1 MGTILLARLSEMSVP
16 LWIALPLVIGLG
28 VVAGL
33 INGLL
38 VVGFGLPSLAVT
50 LGTMAAYRALALLIG
65 GPEGHANFD
74 DSYLA
79 LGSALIAGV
88 LPVSLILLL
97 VIFAGFVWLMHQT
110 VFGRLV
116 YMVGSNQVAMRYAGI
131 RVARVKIATF
141 AIAGALAGLGAAVY
155 VGQFGSARADNASEM
170 LLFVVAAVVLGGIDI
185 FGGRG
190 QVVGV
195 LFALLLLGTL
205 KNGMGLANFPGPVQ
219 TLIIGAL
226 LVASVAVPR
235 LARLRFRLP
244 SADRGPSPGAS
255 TG

>member
-1 MGTILLARLSEMSVP
+1 
-16 LWIALPLVIGLG
+16 
-28 VVAGL
+28 
-33 INGLL
+33 
-38 VVGFGLPSLAVT
+38 
-50 LGTMAAYRALALLIG
+50 
-65 GPEGHANFD
+65 
-74 DSYLA
+74 
-79 LGSALIAGV
+79 
-88 LPVSLILLL
+88 
-97 VIFAGFVWLMHQT
+97 MHQT

-116 YMVGSNQVAMRYAGI
+116 YMVGSNHVAMQYAGV
-131 RVARVKIATF
+131 RVAWVKAATF
-141 AIAGALAGLGAAVY
+141 GIAGALAGLGSAVY

-190 QVVGV
+190 HVIGV

-226 LVASVAVPR
+226 LVASVAIPR
-235 LARLRFRLP
+235 FARLRFRLR
-244 SADRGPSPGAS
+244 SADRGSSPGVS

>member
-1 MGTILLARLSEMSVP
+1 M
-16 LWIALPLVIGLG
+16 
-28 VVAGL
+28 
-33 INGLL
+33 
-38 VVGFGLPSLAVT
+38 
-50 LGTMAAYRALALLIG
+50 
-65 GPEGHANFD
+65 
-74 DSYLA
+74 
-79 LGSALIAGV
+79 
-88 LPVSLILLL
+88 
-97 VIFAGFVWLMHQT
+97 
-110 VFGRLV
+110 
-116 YMVGSNQVAMRYAGI
+116 
-131 RVARVKIATF
+131 
-141 AIAGALAGLGAAVY
+141 Y

-226 LVASVAVPR
+226 LVASVALPR
-235 LARLRFRLP
+235 LARLRFRWP
-244 SADRGPSPGAS
+244 SADRGSPSRAS